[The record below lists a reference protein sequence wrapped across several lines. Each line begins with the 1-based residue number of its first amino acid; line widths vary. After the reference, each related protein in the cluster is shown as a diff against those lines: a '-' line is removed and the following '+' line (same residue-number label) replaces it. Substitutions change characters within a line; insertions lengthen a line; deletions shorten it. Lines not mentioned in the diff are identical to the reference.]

1 MRPRFADWALL
12 CMALFPLAAAAQ
24 PLSTTFTYQGQLNQS
39 NAPLDAAA
47 DLEFRLF
54 DAPSGGTQVGNTALV
69 NNVNVVD
76 GLFTASVDCGSS
88 PFNGNQRW
96 LQVAVRSPAGSGIFT
111 TLSPRQPMTAV
122 PYALYALTGP
132 GSGDPWAVN
141 GNDVFNTNTGNVGIG
156 TSTPGE
162 KLTVAGRIHS
172 TSGGVRYPDGTL
184 QSTAGG
190 ACVTTIADLR
200 ALAIPAPA
208 PGDPATV
215 LVLGYYAPND
225 LGGGEFFWDAAST
238 ELDDGGIV
246 ISSNS
251 GPPSG
256 RWKRVLHGPVHAA
269 WWGIPYPGS
278 GPDTFGL
285 QAALNAAAGRGIVF
299 DQPLTYRFDPP
310 LFVPDS
316 VRIENNG
323 AEFVMHSS
331 IGPEGALTL
340 GQNVTANLVQ
350 VRVPAGI
357 SVQQVLHLGRNNDIE
372 RVVLKSD
379 VQLNNN
385 LGNLDGA
392 LQIRTQHVR
401 VGTAIIERFD
411 KPILVYLAS
420 DVVIEHLALRGY
432 VLGAH
437 IRESAFFHLKSGV
450 ITEVAPSATFTP
462 GHNGILIEDS
472 TDGVVSD
479 MIVYD
484 AGEHAV
490 RVGGNGSSA
499 RLAFNNI
506 QSIRPGGCGLKL
518 RANPGQRIRD
528 VQING
533 LTVVD
538 AGAGS
543 AQPTFNQDGLR
554 LEGCSYVTA
563 NGVQVEAQT
572 QTYSAHDG
580 IWVVNSDMVTIN
592 GPRVSDAFFNGID
605 LSESSEGTVNSV
617 FINNPTILVCGSNGI
632 LFNFQNAIL
641 RDIIISRCYI
651 RNFHDRGI
659 KIIANFVNQPV
670 ILDGFVRNDVGI
682 SAFFSS
688 VNDPDIHNNLI
699 VY

>member
-1 MRPRFADWALL
+1 VRVRILSVLVPLA
-12 CMALFPLAAAAQ
+12 LAAAASAQ
-24 PLSTTFTYQGQLNQS
+24 STAFTYQGRLKNGTQLATGLHDFRFTLF
-39 NAPLDAAA
+39 NAA
-47 DLEFRLF
+47 
-54 DAPSGGTQVGNTALV
+54 SGGVPIGSPQC
-69 NNVNVVD
+69 VD
-76 GLFTASVDCGSS
+76 NIFVTEGLFTAAIDFGQQFVTTDGR
-88 PFNGNQRW
+88 F
-96 LQVAVRSPAGSGIFT
+96 LQIEVRADSGLTCSNPAGLLLLG
-111 TLSPRQPMTAV
+111 PRQPLTAA
-122 PYALYALTGP
+122 PYALYALRSP
-132 GSGDPWAVN
+132 DASVN
-141 GNDVFNTNTGNVGIG
+141 
-156 TSTPGE
+156 
-162 KLTVAGRIHS
+162 
-172 TSGGVRYPDGTL
+172 
-184 QSTAGG
+184 
-190 ACVTTIADLR
+190 TIADLR

-208 PGDPATV
+208 PAAPATIY
-215 LVLGYYAPND
+215 VLGYYAPND
-225 LGGGEFFWDAAST
+225 LGGGEFFWDAASS
-238 ELDDGGIV
+238 ELADDGIV

-251 GPPSG
+251 APPSG

-278 GPDTFGL
+278 GPDTPGL

-310 LFVPDS
+310 IFVPDS

-323 AEFVMHSS
+323 ARFVMHSS
-331 IGPEGALTL
+331 ASGTEAAVTL
-340 GQNVTANLVQ
+340 GQDVTANMVE
-350 VRVPAGI
+350 VGVPAGI
-357 SVQQVLHLGRNNDIE
+357 SVLRVLHLGNNNDIE

-392 LQIRTQHVR
+392 LQIRAQHVR
-401 VGTAIIERFD
+401 VGTAVIERFD
-411 KPILVYLAS
+411 KAVLVYAAS
-420 DVVIEHLALRGY
+420 DVVIEHLAIRGY

-437 IRESAFFHLKSGV
+437 VRESAFFHLKSGV
-450 ITEVAPSATFTP
+450 ITEVAPAATFTA

-484 AGEHAV
+484 AGEHAI
-490 RVGGNGSSA
+490 RVGGPGSSA
-499 RLAFNNI
+499 RLAFNSI
-506 QSIRPGGCGLKL
+506 QVIRPGGCGLKL
-518 RANPGQRIRD
+518 RANPGRRVRD

-563 NGVQVEAQT
+563 NGVQVQAQS
-572 QTYSAHDG
+572 QTYAAHDG

-592 GPRVSDAFFNGID
+592 GPRVSNTFYNGIH
-605 LSESSEGTVNSV
+605 LNTSGEGAVNSI
-617 FINNPTILVCGSNGI
+617 FINNPTILISGVNGI
-632 LFNFQNAIL
+632 LIDSPDQIL

-651 RNFHDRGI
+651 RNFRERGI
-659 KIIANFVNQPV
+659 KIMTSFVNQPV
-670 ILDGFVRNDVGI
+670 VLDGFVRNDIGI

-699 VY
+699 TY